1 MPTIPIAANTAGSTQ
16 TNTPRLTVTTG
27 LTPGTLDDGQTRKIA
42 TFTIFC
48 KGSRQRR
55 RGMGCSR
62 TTQST
67 CELWLFSNSSNNIVA
82 QKKQKSRHPEME
94 NSVFCVS
101 QFWIL
106 ILFQRKDMGSEESV
120 GSVELKKILESFEA
134 GEVLPEV
141 KNMFRLL
148 WTWYLTWIDR
158 VYRWVLAYSKF
169 DWNGH
174 LKDR

>member
-1 MPTIPIAANTAGSTQ
+1 MPMSPIAANTAGSTQ

-67 CELWLFSNSSNNIVA
+67 CKLWLLSNSSNNIVA
-82 QKKQKSRHPEME
+82 QKKVQAPTDGKYY
-94 NSVFCVS
+94 VLCLS
-101 QFWIL
+101 QLWIL

-141 KNMFRLL
+141 KNIFRLP